1 MALPSWHQ
9 KSNTSTI
16 VPLIEDAVTSFQHSY
31 VVTEN
36 GIAPCFG
43 RSQSEQ
49 ARNLI
54 DFAAAPQA
62 RESLRESAAQFG
74 LM

>member
-1 MALPSWHQ
+1 MALPSWHS
-9 KSNTSTI
+9 KSNTSKS
-16 VPLIEDAVTSFQHSY
+16 VPLIQDAVTSFQHSY

-49 ARNLI
+49 AKNLI

-62 RESLRESAAQFG
+62 REELRAAASEFD
-74 LM
+74 LL